1 MTSSSVP
8 SLWSPRVRLL
18 VCYHHVWWFSSK
30 KREEP
35 EFTSLDM
42 FVGQIQCYKR
52 EYIQPGKSVLSMFL
66 WVCCIFFFHHTALQ
80 IVLVLFLWCI
90 KLAHCQL
97 SALCS
102 GSGTKALGQFYFICI
117 CCQCNV
123 FILKCPSH
131 IHFSG
136 GLTEVEIVK
145 EGALPHCSLQYCF
158 YAFLPL

>member
-1 MTSSSVP
+1 
-8 SLWSPRVRLL
+8 
-18 VCYHHVWWFSSK
+18 
-30 KREEP
+30 
-35 EFTSLDM
+35 
-42 FVGQIQCYKR
+42 
-52 EYIQPGKSVLSMFL
+52 MFL

-131 IHFSG
+131 INFSG

-158 YAFLPL
+158 YAFLPLWPEDVVHTSIKWSVEHHLAVRAFSSILSWALGSLIHCDYFIYICMCEYRYR